1 MAKEFKLPDLGENI
15 ESADVLNILVKS
27 GDQVE
32 KEQSVIEIET
42 DKATIEVPSS
52 IAGTVKDVL
61 IKPGDKV
68 KVGQSILTFDEG
80 NGKAET
86 KSENNTKK
94 TSEKKKEES
103 DKEKNEASNKSKTES
118 DEKEKT
124 STKAEEK
131 SHTKEEPKT
140 KKSSGS
146 SVVEMKLPDLGEN
159 IDSAD
164 VLNILVKPGDI
175 LEKDQ
180 GILEIET
187 DKATIEVPSSISG
200 TVKEVLVKA
209 GEKAKVGQAILK
221 VETTSDTEPENKKET
236 SAKEEKS
243 EQKKEDSKETSNEE
257 ESSEKELAKGQKEKF
272 QPGEIDEQP
281 PIRKNAAPAAP
292 SVRRIAREIGVN
304 IQNVT
309 GTGPNGRISMDDVK
323 GYAKRLNE
331 ERESGGYSAA
341 KVKAEALPDFS
352 KFGEVEVK
360 AMNKIRSVTA
370 DHLSYAWNVIPHVTQ
385 FDKADITELEKIR
398 KQFNPSIEKSGGKL
412 TITAILLKVI
422 TSALKVFPKFN
433 SSIDLQKKEIIYKK
447 YFNIGIAVDTPNGL
461 LVPVLKNVDKK
472 NLTELSIEMNEL
484 AKKARNKK
492 TSLEELQ
499 GACFTITNLGGIG
512 GTSFTPIVNSPEV
525 SILGVSRGSMEP
537 VYNKHSNQFEPKL
550 MLPLSLSYDHRIIDG
565 ADAAR
570 FLRWVCEALEQP
582 IKVLVEG

>member
-1 MAKEFKLPDLGENI
+1 MPKELKLPDLGENI

-52 IAGTVKDVL
+52 ITGKVKDVL

-68 KVGQSILTFDEG
+68 KVGQSILTFEEN
-80 NGKAET
+80 NGKPEI
-86 KSENNTKK
+86 K
-94 TSEKKKEES
+94 SEKKTENNLPSKTVGEKKEDNKISKAKENPQTEIKEES
-103 DKEKNEASNKSKTES
+103 
-118 DEKEKT
+118 
-124 STKAEEK
+124 
-131 SHTKEEPKT
+131 KT

-146 SVVEMKLPDLGEN
+146 SVVEVKLPDLGEN
-159 IDSAD
+159 IESAD
-164 VLNILVKPGDI
+164 VLNVLVNPGDK

-187 DKATIEVPSSISG
+187 DKATIEVPSSVSG
-200 TVKEVLVKA
+200 TVKEVLIKK
-209 GEKAKVGQAILK
+209 GEKAKVGQVILK
-221 VETTSDTEPENKKET
+221 VEVAAASEKEVKKT
-236 SAKEEKS
+236 VPVKEEKVVQES
-243 EQKKEDSKETSNEE
+243 SVEKET
-257 ESSEKELAKGQKEKF
+257 AKGEIEKF

-292 SVRRIAREIGVN
+292 SVRRIAREIGID
-304 IQNVT
+304 IQKVP

-323 GYAKRLNE
+323 GYAKKLNE
-331 ERESGGYSAA
+331 ERESGGYSSIG
-341 KVKAEALPDFS
+341 VKAEALPDFR
-352 KFGEVEVK
+352 KYGEVEIK
-360 AMNKIRSVTA
+360 PMNKIRSVTA

-398 KQFNPSIEKSGGKL
+398 KQFNPKIEKAGGKL
-412 TITAILLKVI
+412 TVTSILIKVI
-422 TSALKVFPKFN
+422 TSALKVFPQFN

-447 YFNIGIAVDTPNGL
+447 YFNIGIAVDTSNGL
-461 LVPVLKNVDKK
+461 IVPVLKNVDKK
-472 NLTELSIEMNEL
+472 NLTEISVEMNTL
-484 AKKARNKK
+484 AEKARIRKI
-492 TSLEELQ
+492 SLEELQ

-525 SILGVSRGSMEP
+525 SILGVSRGSYEP
-537 VYNKHSNQFEPKL
+537 VYDKVTKEFEPRL

-582 IKVLVEG
+582 IKIMVEG